1 MSLKMQ
7 DKGGGWL
14 TRQRQKDYTP
24 YLVFTIPLAFLVI
37 FLFWPLV
44 TTFIR
49 AFLGS
54 GSRFSLGPLTVSN
67 FERFA
72 TSNLYRGSLR
82 NSFIISFSVVFFT
95 LLIGVPMGY
104 FVARVKMPFKRLIL
118 SLGILPIIL
127 PSFVGAFSWVILL
140 GRQGFVRHYINMVL
154 GVFGLELPSIYGLFG
169 VIFTM
174 TVTYYPFIFLLS
186 YGSFEAV
193 NPLLEEGG
201 DDHGFRAQPDFAYHH
216 IASGHPEPCGRFHPR
231 LYPGH
236 GELRY
241 PRHAWR

>member
-72 TSNLYRGSLR
+72 TSNLYREACATHLLSASPWYFYVAHRGPHGVLR
-82 NSFIISFSVVFFT
+82 GQS
-95 LLIGVPMGY
+95 
-104 FVARVKMPFKRLIL
+104 KMPFKRLIL

-154 GVFGLELPSIYGLFG
+154 GVFGWNFRPSMDYL
-169 VIFTM
+169 
-174 TVTYYPFIFLLS
+174 
-186 YGSFEAV
+186 GSSS
-193 NPLLEEGG
+193 P
-201 DDHGFRAQPDFAYHH
+201 
-216 IASGHPEPCGRFHPR
+216 
-231 LYPGH
+231 
-236 GELRY
+236 
-241 PRHAWR
+241 

>member
-118 SLGILPIIL
+118 SWEYCDHPALLR
-127 PSFVGAFSWVILL
+127 GAFSWVILL
-140 GRQGFVRHYINMVL
+140 GRQGL
-154 GVFGLELPSIYGLFG
+154 SGTTSTWSWESLAELPSIYGLFG

-174 TVTYYPFIFLLS
+174 TVTYYPLS
-186 YGSFEAV
+186 SFSVME
-193 NPLLEEGG
+193 
-201 DDHGFRAQPDFAYHH
+201 
-216 IASGHPEPCGRFHPR
+216 R
-231 LYPGH
+231 LRPSIH
-236 GELRY
+236 CWKR
-241 PRHAWR
+241 RR